1 MPGLADILAEK
12 GSADSGGDKAEGGDS
27 KSLAAAS
34 MKACWEACK
43 KGDFETAAY
52 HCHDAMEHC
61 DEEYGDDMGGD
72 SAEMGGGGSYGGG
85 GGKPKGVVI
94 AIGHPK
100 G

>member
-12 GSADSGGDKAEGGDS
+12 GASDGGVPDEGGDG

-43 KGDFETAAY
+43 QGNFEAAAE
-52 HCHDAMEHC
+52 HCHSAMQHC
-61 DEEYGDDMGGD
+61 DEEYGGDYGGESPEMMGGP
-72 SAEMGGGGSYGGG
+72 S
-85 GGKPKGVVI
+85 KPKGVVI